1 MLFNAAEAAARI
13 TLTREMLRSLPA
25 RFGAHAA
32 AAATSLDALSTLE
45 MRDLALAKRCHL
57 RHSAQ
62 LSGQGRARC
71 AVAGGRDA
79 HRRSSLFAPL
89 LMHRPHTMH
98 SSRSDISMGEA
109 PSTA

>member
-1 MLFNAAEAAARI
+1 MLVNAAEVAARI

-57 RHSAQ
+57 RHSGAAQ
-62 LSGQGRARC
+62 RSGQGALRWRAD
-71 AVAGGRDA
+71 VTLTAGA
-79 HRRSSLFAPL
+79 ACSL
-89 LMHRPHTMH
+89 RY
-98 SSRSDISMGEA
+98 
-109 PSTA
+109 

>member
-1 MLFNAAEAAARI
+1 MPFNAAEAAARI

-45 MRDLALAKRCHL
+45 MRDLWAKRCHL
-57 RHSAQ
+57 RHTAR

-71 AVAGGRDA
+71 ARGR
-79 HRRSSLFAPL
+79 
-89 LMHRPHTMH
+89 T
-98 SSRSDISMGEA
+98 
-109 PSTA
+109 

>member
-1 MLFNAAEAAARI
+1 MWAGPLEGAAVLFNAAEAAARI
-13 TLTREMLRSLPA
+13 TLTREMLRSMPA

-62 LSGQGRARC
+62 LSGQAFWCTSGAFSLWKC
-71 AVAGGRDA
+71 AKYT
-79 HRRSSLFAPL
+79 
-89 LMHRPHTMH
+89 HTTPT
-98 SSRSDISMGEA
+98 IS
-109 PSTA
+109 